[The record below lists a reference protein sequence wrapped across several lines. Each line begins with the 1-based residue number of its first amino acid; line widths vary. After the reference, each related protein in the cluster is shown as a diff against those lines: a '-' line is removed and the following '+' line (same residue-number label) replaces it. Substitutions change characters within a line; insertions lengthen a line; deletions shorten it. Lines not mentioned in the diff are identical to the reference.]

1 MVSQELAEPMRDT
14 PAAAAPLRPVRLGPA
29 DVVLDKK
36 PDGTIHLRSPH
47 SLEHY
52 PDKLTQRLEYWATTA
67 PDRVFIAQ
75 RTAAGDWRKLTYAQT
90 LALVRGIALAGMMAV
105 VSGDV
110 CLWHLADTCS

>member
-1 MVSQELAEPMRDT
+1 MRDT

-75 RTAAGDWRKLTYAQT
+75 RTAAYAT
-90 LALVRGIALAGMMAV
+90 E
-105 VSGDV
+105 
-110 CLWHLADTCS
+110 